1 MSLRKK
7 TLIIILATL
16 VALIVILFVV
26 SQTIFLRS
34 ATRLEEQDT
43 RQNIERALNALNQ
56 EISQVE
62 SQVGDWAPW
71 DDTYAFIDDANEAY
85 IQSNLIDE
93 TFVNLELNLMLFI
106 DSSGQIVFG
115 KALDLQNEQEVPV
128 PESVKE
134 HLSAD
139 NLLIQHK
146 DIESTVSGIILLP
159 EGPMLIT
166 SHPILTSEHEGPI
179 KGTLIF
185 GEYLDYAK
193 VDNIAEST
201 RLSLSIERMD
211 APQTNSEFKQ
221 AFEALSEDSPMFIQP
236 LDRNTVAGYALIEDV
251 YGMPVLMLRTE
262 MPRAIYQQGQTSL
275 LYFVASLWLVG
286 FVFVVVIMLLME
298 KSVLSPLTRLS
309 ASVGKIGKSGDPST
323 RVSFVSKSR
332 SKSTGGDELSS
343 LAGEINGMLDTLE
356 RSHKAL
362 SESEEKFKR
371 LVEDMNDGYFVAQDS
386 RVVFANARS
395 AEMFGYSV
403 EEVIGK
409 PVAELLAPEILK
421 VVSDWFRKRT
431 HGEIAPQQYEI
442 ELVKKDR
449 TQCTVELGTKL
460 ITYASKPAV
469 SVVMRDIT
477 ERRKMEEALRESE
490 ERFRNVLDNSLD
502 MIYRLNL
509 QTGRYDYVSPS
520 SERVFGLKPE
530 EFITLSIDELISVV
544 HPDDAEELRE
554 NINNFLLSLGKE
566 CSSSEYR
573 VKHKELGYRWVNDN
587 RSLVLGNDDMPVAVV
602 GVLRDVTER
611 AQVEKA
617 LQQSE
622 EKFRNVLE
630 NSLDMIYSLKLQTGE
645 YEYVSPA
652 SKKLLGYSPE
662 ELTGPVLDKT
672 RTTIHPDDLR
682 RLDENML
689 ELLSST
695 GEAASSIEYRVEHK
709 ELGYRWVS
717 DSRSIVY
724 GEGDVPVSLVGVL
737 RDVTER
743 REMDE
748 ALRQSERHYSAL
760 VESMTDAVFKFK
772 GKGITWCNDRVE
784 KTYGYTREEIIGKEA
799 SFLLLESENP
809 QEFMGKVSAALMELG
824 HFHSSGRVR
833 RKNGSFVDV
842 EYIISKIKGEK
853 PAELVAVARDI
864 TERRKAE
871 EKLEQAMAEL
881 ARSNTEL
888 EQFAYVASHDLQ
900 EPLRM
905 VASYTQLL
913 GRRYKDKL
921 GDDADEFIGYI
932 VDGATRMQQL
942 INDLLAYSRVGTR
955 GKPFETTNC
964 EVVLEKALLNLKT
977 AIEENH
983 AVVKHDVLPTVMAD
997 SSQLVQLFQNLVGN
1011 AIKFHS
1017 DELPEVHIGAE
1028 RNGTE
1033 WIFSIRDN
1041 GIGIDPKYFERIFV
1055 IFQRLH
1061 ARAEYPG
1068 TGIGLSICKKI
1079 VERHKG
1085 RIWVESQPGEGSIFH
1100 FTIPMRAEEKT

>member
-1 MSLRKK
+1 MSLRRK
-7 TLIIILATL
+7 TLIIILTTL

-43 RQNIERALNALNQ
+43 RQNIERALNALSR
-56 EISQVE
+56 EIYHME

-71 DDTYAFIDDANEAY
+71 DDTYAFIDDASESY
-85 IQSNLIDE
+85 IQSNLIDT
-93 TFVNLELNLMLFI
+93 TFVNLGLNLMLFI

-115 KALDLQNEQEVPV
+115 KAFDLQNEEEVLV

-139 NLLIQHK
+139 DLLTQHE

-159 EGPMLIT
+159 EGPMLIA

-179 KGTLIF
+179 KGTLIM

-193 VDNIAEST
+193 VAGLAEIT
-201 RLSLSIERMD
+201 GLSLSLERLD
-211 APQTNSEFKQ
+211 APQTNPEFKQ
-221 AFEALSEDSPMFIQP
+221 AFEALSEDSPIFVQP
-236 LDRNTVAGYALIEDV
+236 LDRNTVAGSALVEDV

-262 MPRAIYQQGQTSL
+262 MPRAIYQQGQNSL

-286 FVFVVVIMLLME
+286 FVFVVVIMVLLE

-309 ASVGKIGKSGDPST
+309 LSVRSIGKSGDSSA
-323 RVSFVSKSR
+323 RVSFVDKSR
-332 SKSTGGDELSS
+332 TKFTRGDELSS
-343 LAGEINGMLDTLE
+343 LTGEINRMLDALE

-362 SESEEKFKR
+362 SESEDKFKR
-371 LVEDMNDGYFVAQDS
+371 LVEDMNDGYFAVQDS
-386 RVVFANARS
+386 RIVFANARS
-395 AEMFGYSV
+395 AEMLGYSG
-403 EEVIGK
+403 EDVIGK
-409 PVAELLAPEILK
+409 PITDLLSPEVLK

-442 ELVKKDR
+442 ELVKKDG

-460 ITYASKPAV
+460 ITYANKPAV
-469 SVVMRDIT
+469 SVVIRDVT
-477 ERRKMEEALRESE
+477 ERKIMELALRESE
-490 ERFRNVLDNSLD
+490 GRFRNVLDNSLD

-509 QTGRYDYVSPS
+509 QTGLYDYVSPS

-530 EFITLSIDELISVV
+530 EFVTKSIDELSSLV

-554 NINNFLLSLGKE
+554 NVNNFMLSMGKE
-566 CSSSEYR
+566 CLSAEYR
-573 VKHKELGYRWVNDN
+573 VKHRELGYRWLNDN
-587 RSLVLGNDDMPVAVV
+587 RSLVWGDDGMPVAVV

-611 AQVEKA
+611 AQMEEA
-617 LQQSE
+617 LRQSE
-622 EKFRNVLE
+622 ERFRNVLE
-630 NSLDMIYSLKLQTGE
+630 NSLDMIYSLNFQTGE

-662 ELTGPVLDKT
+662 ELTGPVLDKA

-682 RLDENML
+682 KLDENML
-689 ELLSST
+689 ELLSSN
-695 GEAASSIEYRVEHK
+695 GDVSSGIEYRVKHK

-717 DSRSIVY
+717 DSRSIIY
-724 GEGDVPVSLVGVL
+724 DDGNIPVSLVGVL

-743 REMDE
+743 REMEE
-748 ALRQSERHYSAL
+748 ALRQSEQHYSTL

-784 KTYGYTREEIIGKEA
+784 KIYGYTRDELIGKEA
-799 SFLLLESENP
+799 NFLLPADEALQGFVGNVSTALK
-809 QEFMGKVSAALMELG
+809 EFG
-824 HFHSSGRVR
+824 HFYNTARVR
-833 RKNGSFVDV
+833 RKNGSLVDV
-842 EYIISKIKGEK
+842 EYVVSEIQGSK
-853 PAELVAVARDI
+853 PVELVAVARDI

-871 EKLEQAMAEL
+871 EKLQQMMAEL

-921 GDDADEFIGYI
+921 GEDADEFIGYI

-977 AIEENH
+977 TIEENH
-983 AVVKHDVLPTVMAD
+983 AVVKHDALPAVMAD

-1033 WIFSIRDN
+1033 WIFSVRDN
-1041 GIGIDPKYFERIFV
+1041 GIGIDPKYFERIFA

-1068 TGIGLSICKKI
+1068 TGIGLAICKKI

-1100 FTIPMRAEEKT
+1100 FTIPIGAEGKT